1 MSGLTGDYSECC
13 AWDLARPVLLDANLK
28 WKEDFDYVAGRVCEM
43 ADGPT
48 NWRHVIE
55 CRFVPVWHVAILFAI
70 G

>member
-28 WKEDFDYVAGRVCEM
+28 WKEDFDYVAGRECEM

-55 CRFVPVWHVAILFAI
+55 L
-70 G
+70 